1 MSTWPD
7 KTLIRIIKAYASNG
21 DEIED
26 AYALRD
32 SDGDYRSPDRWLIR
46 NDGGSI
52 DAWVEVTAVPTS
64 ALQRLQDAFR
74 GVAGGSSGLPEDR
87 LAAILE
93 ITSYLPVDK
102 PSPLDLAVA
111 DAKNIGA
118 LGILEDFALNGRI
131 SLLLAAVQNTH
142 TGEDLRYR
150 LARVVR
156 LAYTW
161 ADLEDPS
168 RDALE
173 GIRNRAATEEGRCGG
188 DLATL
193 ARLVGDI
200 AASASERRSP
210 RPALLALGSRALA
223 WAAKVIEDGE

>member
-1 MSTWPD
+1 MKSPQNDCPD
-7 KTLIRIIKAYASNG
+7 ALFRASQRRV
-21 DEIED
+21 ED
-26 AYALRD
+26 LER
-32 SDGDYRSPDRWLIR
+32 
-46 NDGGSI
+46 
-52 DAWVEVTAVPTS
+52 
-64 ALQRLQDAFR
+64 ALQAAFR
-74 GVAGGSSGLPEDR
+74 GAAGGSSGLPEDK

-93 ITSYLPVDK
+93 ITYYLPVDR
-102 PSPLDLAVA
+102 PDPLDHAVA
-111 DAKNIGA
+111 DAKNTSA
-118 LGILEDFALNGRI
+118 LGILEDFTLNDRI
-131 SLLLAAVQNTH
+131 SLLLAAVQDTH

-161 ADLEDPS
+161 ADLEDPR

-173 GIRNRAATEEGRCGG
+173 GIRSRAATEAGRCGG

-200 AASASERRSP
+200 AASASEGRSP

-223 WAAKVIEDGE
+223 RAAEVIADGE

>member
-7 KTLIRIIKAYASNG
+7 KTLIRIIEAYAPNG

-26 AYALRD
+26 TYALRD
-32 SDGDYRSPDRWLIR
+32 SDGDYMSPDRWLMR
-46 NDGGSI
+46 NDSGSI
-52 DAWVEVTAVPTS
+52 DAWEEVTAVPTS
-64 ALQRLQDAFR
+64 ALKRLQDAFR
-74 GVAGGSSGLPEDR
+74 GVAGGSSGLLEDK

-118 LGILEDFALNGRI
+118 QGILEDFTLNDRI
-131 SLLLAAVQNTH
+131 SLLLAAVQDTH

-200 AASASERRSP
+200 AASASEMRSP
-210 RPALLALGSRALA
+210 RRALLALGSRALA
-223 WAAKVIEDGE
+223 RATEVIEDGE